1 MYIDVLSKATNEE
14 ISLQRSTKLAER
26 IKQLSI
32 DDELSLDSFW
42 KLKKSC
48 VCKNSVLAS
57 VENEQ
62 GIEVFGTD
70 ANEYR
75 NEFIERL
82 QPASIDEELSLFEK
96 ETLSSI

>member
-1 MYIDVLSKATNEE
+1 MCA
-14 ISLQRSTKLAER
+14 Q
-26 IKQLSI
+26 KQI
-32 DDELSLDSFW
+32 DSFW

-48 VCKNSVLAS
+48 VRKNSVLAS

-70 ANEYR
+70 AIVSKYR

-82 QPASIDEELSLFEK
+82 QPALIDEELSLFEK
-96 ETLSSI
+96 ETLPSI

>member
-1 MYIDVLSKATNEE
+1 MCAQD
-14 ISLQRSTKLAER
+14 
-26 IKQLSI
+26 
-32 DDELSLDSFW
+32 
-42 KLKKSC
+42 
-48 VCKNSVLAS
+48 SVLAS

-70 ANEYR
+70 AIVNEYR

-96 ETLSSI
+96 ETLRLSELCVEASSLCKTDDFTEKEYT